1 MRDYVESIRFL
12 GQWGRFQ
19 RVIFFLLCTTTIPNG
34 FGAFTLVFLADTP
47 EHRCRI
53 PEVNLTHEWR
63 GAIIPEL
70 VGEGTP
76 KRSSCSRYRL
86 DVVRNL
92 SAQGL
97 GPGDVNLTS
106 LEQERCKDGFF
117 YSTDIYTSTIVSEFD
132 LVCENKWKQ
141 PLTNTLFFLGVLVG
155 SFFSGQVSDRF
166 GRKPVLFATVAL
178 QTICTFLK
186 IFSVSWAMFTVLLF
200 INGLGQMSNYVSAL
214 VLGSEILTGNV
225 RILYSSLGTCF
236 GFALGY
242 ILLPLVA
249 YFMRSWKSLLIALTI
264 PGLFLFPLWWFI
276 PESPRFLL
284 SQGKVEEAE
293 AVVRKAARWNN
304 VIAPGV
310 IFTDYTV
317 SQTKEAQLQEQFRV
331 VDLFRHRA
339 FRLTSILLI
348 PGAFTLIA
356 TYYGLCFN
364 TANLHADPYISCLI
378 SAVVEIPAYV
388 TAWLG
393 MLYLPRR
400 LSMFGSLVLG
410 ALPLFFI
417 QLVPEEWPAVAIT
430 LEMVG
435 KLFITAGSCLLFA
448 YSAELYPTCLR
459 NTATGACNS
468 VARLG
473 SCISPFLFELRHVNK
488 FLPYIILGTLS
499 MVSAAAMLF
508 LPETY
513 GRPLPDTVE
522 QMARSKSINFPCRR
536 TKTHRSRAPPNWT
549 TTA

>member
-1 MRDYVESIRFL
+1 MKGYAESVRFL

-19 RVIFFLLCTTTIPNG
+19 RVVFLLLCVTIVPNG
-34 FGAFTLVFLADTP
+34 FGAFTLVFLTDTP
-47 EHRCRI
+47 EHRCRV
-53 PEVNLTHEWR
+53 PDVNITDEWR

-70 VGEGTP
+70 VGEGNP

-86 DVVRNL
+86 DVVKNL

-106 LEQERCKDGFF
+106 LEQESCKDGFF

-141 PLTNTLFFLGVLVG
+141 PLTNTLFFLGILVG
-155 SFFSGQVSDRF
+155 SFFSGQLSDRF

-178 QTICTFLK
+178 QTVSTFLK
-186 IFSVSWAMFTVLLF
+186 VFSVSWAMFTVLLF

-242 ILLPLVA
+242 VLLPLFA
-249 YFMRSWKSLLIALTI
+249 YFIRSWTSLLVALAI
-264 PGLFLFPLWWFI
+264 PGVFLMPLWWFI
-276 PESPRFLL
+276 PESPRYLL
-284 SQGKVEEAE
+284 SRGKVEEAE
-293 AVVRKAARWNN
+293 AIVRKAARWNK
-304 VIAPGV
+304 VSAPGV
-310 IFTDYTV
+310 IFADYTV
-317 SQTKEAQLQEQFRV
+317 SQTKEAQPQEKFQA
-331 VDLFRHRA
+331 VDLFRNSA
-339 FRLTSILLI
+339 FRLTTILLFLV
-348 PGAFTLIA
+348 AFTLIA
-356 TYYGLCFN
+356 TYFGLCFN

-378 SAVVEIPAYV
+378 AALVEIPAYV

-393 MLYLPRR
+393 LFYLPRR
-400 LSMFGSLVLG
+400 VSVIGTLVFG

-417 QLVPEEWPAVAIT
+417 QLVPEELPVLAIS
-430 LEMVG
+430 LEMLG
-435 KLFITAGSCLLFA
+435 KMFITAGTSLLFS
-448 YSAELYPTCLR
+448 YSSELYPTSLR

-473 SCISPFLFELRHVNK
+473 SCITPFLFELRHVNK

-499 MVSAAAMLF
+499 MVAAAATLF

-522 QMARSKSINFPCRR
+522 QMAKRKSLDFPCRR
-536 TKTHRSRAPPNWT
+536 TKTHQSRPNWT
-549 TTA
+549 TA